1 MFIAVTRSVFPQATR
16 FIKMK
21 EEFITACHRPDKVK
35 EAWQLHAMWILMIS
49 RRKTKETNIKT
60 QIAKIE
66 RNAIKAW
73 VSV

>member
-1 MFIAVTRSVFPQATR
+1 
-16 FIKMK
+16 MK

-35 EAWQLHAMWILMIS
+35 EAWQLHAMCILMIS